1 MNTFMEKETD
11 TIAAR
16 ATSSGEG
23 AIAIIRVSGPEAFTI
38 IEKCFNPYKKS
49 AAKFNSMTLG
59 RFVNPQNDSFIDEV
73 FVVFFQK
80 PLSYTGED
88 AGEIHCHGSSVI
100 STRILEIL
108 CNMGARLAEP
118 GEFTKR
124 AFLNGKMDL
133 TQAEAVCDLIR
144 AQTDKAAALALKQLK
159 GELHQK
165 ITDVKNNIVTVSSE
179 LESRLDFPEEDLNNQ
194 NSKAILEILF
204 NAGKEMEKMIHQ
216 GENARIFRKGAR
228 VAILGKPNT
237 GKSSLFNALL
247 RMERAIVTPHPGTT
261 RDSIEGTVDL
271 KGCPVTYIDTAGI
284 HHTDHQIEIL
294 GIERTKREIARAD
307 LILFLIDGSI
317 PLTQEDFDIFQ
328 IISKSPF
335 ILVLNKIDLIQCV
348 LKDDL
353 VSIENKAI
361 KSMHTSALNGDGIEF
376 LETAISDF
384 LIAETDI
391 EDALVT
397 NERHLTHLV
406 KARDALTNAMEAI
419 HKGVAEELIMVDI
432 RETLHHLSL
441 ITGEEIDEEILEAI
455 FRRFCI
461 GK

>member
-1 MNTFMEKETD
+1 
-11 TIAAR
+11 
-16 ATSSGEG
+16 
-23 AIAIIRVSGPEAFTI
+23 
-38 IEKCFNPYKKS
+38 
-49 AAKFNSMTLG
+49 
-59 RFVNPQNDSFIDEV
+59 
-73 FVVFFQK
+73 
-80 PLSYTGED
+80 
-88 AGEIHCHGSSVI
+88 
-100 STRILEIL
+100 
-108 CNMGARLAEP
+108 MGARLAEP

-144 AQTDKAAALALKQLK
+144 AQTEKAAALALKQLR

-165 ITDVKNNIVTVSSE
+165 ITDIKNNIITVSAE

-194 NSKAILEILF
+194 NNKAILEILF
-204 NAGKEMEKMIHQ
+204 NAGKEMEKLIHQ

-284 HHTDHQIEIL
+284 RNTDHQVEIL

-317 PLTQEDFDIFQ
+317 HLTDEDFDIFQ

-361 KSMHTSALNGDGIEF
+361 KSLHTSALNGDGIEF

-384 LIAETDI
+384 LIAETNI

-406 KARDALTNAMEAI
+406 KGRDALTNAMEAI
-419 HKGVAEELIMVDI
+419 HKVVAEELIMVDI
-432 RETLHHLSL
+432 REALHPLSL
-441 ITGEEIDEEILEAI
+441 ITGEEMDEEILEAI